1 MKKKNGY
8 LFWITGLSGSGK
20 SSLAGKVFEFI
31 KKKYGPTIILS
42 GDDLRRIFNFN
53 KFDKKSRLE
62 YALSYSKFCKQITD
76 QNINILFST
85 ISMYHKVRSWNK
97 KNIKNYIE
105 IYIESDISELIKF
118 RKKSFYRKKLKNI
131 VGKDIKAQLPKNPDI
146 KIINNFVKSVDQLKL
161 ELIKKIKSKT

>member
-20 SSLAGKVFEFI
+20 TSLAEKIFGFI

-76 QNINILFST
+76 QNMNIVFST

-105 IYIESDISELIKF
+105 IYIEADINKLIKIK
-118 RKKSFYRKKLKNI
+118 KKSFYKKKLINI
-131 VGKDIKAQLPKNPDI
+131 VGKDLKAQLPKNPDI
-146 KIINNFVKSVDQLKL
+146 KIINNFTKSVDQLKL
-161 ELIKKIKSKT
+161 ELLKKIKLKT

>member
-20 SSLAGKVFEFI
+20 TSLAKKIFKFI
-31 KKKYGPTIILS
+31 KKNYGPTIILS
-42 GDDLRRIFNFN
+42 GDDLRRLFNFN

-76 QNINILFST
+76 QNLNILFST
-85 ISMYHKVRSWNK
+85 ISMYHKVQSWNK

-105 IYIESDISELIKF
+105 IYIESDISKLIKIK
-118 RKKSFYRKKLKNI
+118 KKSFYKKNQSI
-131 VGKDIKAQLPKNPDI
+131 
-146 KIINNFVKSVDQLKL
+146 
-161 ELIKKIKSKT
+161 